1 LKEGSIFLRL
11 SAVGWLIL
19 AAALW
24 AAVGDEEEPVRFVGS
39 VAVSNSDYKNGY
51 HDGQLPPAVGVHNY
65 QILRANRSHPEW
77 ADGLGWTYNHAPML
91 AYANG
96 QFYCQYLTNPIGEH
110 IPPGVTMLTHSKD
123 GRHWSRPQVL
133 FPIYLLANEK
143 AEITYPYMHQRMG
156 FYRALNGRFLT
167 MGFYGSPYGDGIGR
181 VVREIRPDDSLGP
194 IYFIRVNDTWK
205 GPLLYPIYTE
215 SEDTGFVDACKSFL
229 DDKVRRIQWW
239 EEDQFA
245 ADRDEFYRVSWP
257 PPQGRTKPGKAFCFY
272 KRPDGVIVG
281 FFKDRWVTLSRDQGN
296 TWSYPVRCETLT
308 YGGAKIW
315 AQRTNDGRYALVY
328 NPTDSEARHPL
339 CIAAGDDGIF
349 FDNLLVVHGEV
360 PPKRFWGREKR
371 PGPQYVRGIVEGNGN
386 PPGKDM
392 WVVYSVS
399 KEDIW
404 IARIPIPPVGRV
416 EGPVWDDFNQME
428 TGGYVPNWN
437 LYSPKW
443 CPVEIVEFPSPT
455 EKSLML
461 KDADPY
467 DYAKAV
473 RVFQKGPHT
482 AVSFQL
488 YVEDPEQDLD
498 IEVLTDKGNRLVPI
512 RVGTRL
518 AWQIY
523 EPKKN
528 AYRPLGRLQKKQWH
542 SVQIQLDAEGRRFDF
557 FVDGKPLL
565 RETPFASADGVP
577 ERIEF
582 RTGPYR
588 LTDDIQKYKSGSPTV
603 PGWDEPGADEPVP
616 AAVYYIRDFRTEDTP
631 TAVLNPESFRFYID
645 SFNQMDDES
654 IVNAIPNAQSWQW
667 LRENIP
673 FFECPD
679 KEIEQIY
686 YYRWWTFRKHIK
698 QTPNGFVLT
707 EFLDKV
713 SHSGPYNTIS
723 CAVGHHIYEGTW
735 LIDNRIIDDYA
746 RFWYT
751 GHEGTLQPHF
761 HKYSHWVTWALYR
774 RYWVNQDKEFLIGL
788 LDSFV
793 RDFELWRAE
802 KGLENG
808 LFWQYDVRD
817 GMEESIS
824 GSRTGKNIRPPLNCY
839 LYANALAISK
849 IAGLAGRDD
858 LARQYAKEAAQ
869 LKVLI
874 QEILWDP
881 QAGFFKVRYPDGRF
895 ADVREAI
902 GFIPWYFNLPDA
914 GFEEAWRH
922 LTDPAGFWAPFGITT
937 AERRHPAFRSHSV
950 GTCEWDGAVWPF
962 ATSQTLTALANL
974 LRNYSQSWVNRTDF
988 FEAMRTYARSHS
1000 RQGRPYIGEYLDEQ
1014 TGTWLTGD
1022 STRSRFYNHSTF
1034 CDLVITGL
1042 VGLVPSEADD
1052 ILLDP
1057 LVPPEEW
1064 DWFCL
1069 DGVLYHGHKLTI
1081 VWDRLGEKY
1090 DRGRGLSVYADGVK
1104 IAYSETLQTLKALL
1118 PSCRRPSLAD

>member
-1 LKEGSIFLRL
+1 
-11 SAVGWLIL
+11 
-19 AAALW
+19 
-24 AAVGDEEEPVRFVGS
+24 
-39 VAVSNSDYKNGY
+39 
-51 HDGQLPPAVGVHNY
+51 
-65 QILRANRSHPEW
+65 
-77 ADGLGWTYNHAPML
+77 
-91 AYANG
+91 
-96 QFYCQYLTNPIGEH
+96 
-110 IPPGVTMLTHSKD
+110 
-123 GRHWSRPQVL
+123 
-133 FPIYLLANEK
+133 
-143 AEITYPYMHQRMG
+143 
-156 FYRALNGRFLT
+156 
-167 MGFYGSPYGDGIGR
+167 
-181 VVREIRPDDSLGP
+181 
-194 IYFIRVNDTWK
+194 
-205 GPLLYPIYTE
+205 
-215 SEDTGFVDACKSFL
+215 
-229 DDKVRRIQWW
+229 
-239 EEDQFA
+239 
-245 ADRDEFYRVSWP
+245 
-257 PPQGRTKPGKAFCFY
+257 
-272 KRPDGVIVG
+272 
-281 FFKDRWVTLSRDQGN
+281 
-296 TWSYPVRCETLT
+296 
-308 YGGAKIW
+308 
-315 AQRTNDGRYALVY
+315 
-328 NPTDSEARHPL
+328 
-339 CIAAGDDGIF
+339 
-349 FDNLLVVHGEV
+349 
-360 PPKRFWGREKR
+360 
-371 PGPQYVRGIVEGNGN
+371 
-386 PPGKDM
+386 
-392 WVVYSVS
+392 
-399 KEDIW
+399 
-404 IARIPIPPVGRV
+404 
-416 EGPVWDDFNQME
+416 
-428 TGGYVPNWN
+428 
-437 LYSPKW
+437 
-443 CPVEIVEFPSPT
+443 VEIVEFPSPT

-473 RVFQKGPHT
+473 RVFQKSPHT

-488 YVEDPEQDLD
+488 YAEAPEQVLD

-1014 TGTWLTGD
+1014 TGTWLTED